1 MTQSS
6 FRVRYSFE
14 HGFEGVARL
23 AAAFGANTVA
33 VLVLEDDAVDIAY
46 YRTEAGAVLPGASI
60 PCGAETRAALDRS
73 QGPVCPDSCVARFLT
88 AQVAPVSNSFIL
100 FPWRA
105 QPGPV
110 TIAFGFEAQEP
121 ACVIP
126 DHVADSLNLAALAA
140 WSLKEISRLRAELRA
155 VNQSFASRKTV
166 ERAKGILQ
174 SEHGMSE
181 EQAYDYLRRMSRQR
195 RVTISRLAEDLLGA
209 ARWP

>member
-1 MTQSS
+1 
-6 FRVRYSFE
+6 
-14 HGFEGVARL
+14 L

-33 VLVLEDDAVDIAY
+33 VLVLAADGVEIAY
-46 YRTEAGAVLPGASI
+46 HRTEAGAVLPGAWI
-60 PCGAETRAALDRS
+60 PCGVETRAALDRGE
-73 QGPVCPDSCVARFLT
+73 GPVCPDSGIARFLT
-88 AQVAPVSNSFIL
+88 AEIAPASNSFLL

-126 DHVADSLNLAALAA
+126 EHVADSLNLAALAA
-140 WSLKEISRLRAELRA
+140 WSLKEVSRLRAELRA
-155 VNQSFASRKTV
+155 VNQSFADRKTV

-174 SEHGMSE
+174 TARGMSE
-181 EQAYDYLRRMSRQR
+181 EQAYEYLRRMSRQR